1 MKLSTDFHLT
11 LVTERDGGRVLVYN
25 IVVFWF
31 VIAARVIS
39 VGVPCRVFVTS
50 VYLLKALHVTRE
62 VKNKST
68 HIFIIIN
75 IIIIMNAQPV

>member
-1 MKLSTDFHLT
+1 M
-11 LVTERDGGRVLVYN
+11 LVYN

-39 VGVPCRVFVTS
+39 VGVPCRVFVMC
-50 VYLLKALHVTRE
+50 VYLFKALHVTRE

-68 HIFIIIN
+68 DIVIIIN
-75 IIIIMNAQPV
+75 IIIMNAQPV